1 MEFSVGDF
9 VKVKEISYLKK
20 DLHGKIGKVVGSH
33 ENDIYSVEI
42 DGIQYGLLVD
52 MIELANVSTMKLEV
66 LPPIPAGESP
76 FIHDAYHMGAQVASN
91 VYIMHETHKTQK
103 AKYIIVVNTETGER
117 SRIWL

>member
-33 ENDIYSVEI
+33 END
-42 DGIQYGLLVD
+42 GIQHGLLVD